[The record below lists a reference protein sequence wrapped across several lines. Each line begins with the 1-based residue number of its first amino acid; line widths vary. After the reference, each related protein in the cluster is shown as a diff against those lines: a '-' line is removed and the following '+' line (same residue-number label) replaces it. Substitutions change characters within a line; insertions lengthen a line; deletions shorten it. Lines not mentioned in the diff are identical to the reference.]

1 MTEFSRYFA
10 QAASVAP
17 HGWQAELAAQGQ
29 CEDRLLRV
37 PTGFGKTLGVLLA
50 WLYRRVDQ
58 KDDAWPR
65 RLVWCL
71 PMRVLVEQT
80 ESEVQ
85 KVLREL
91 DILWDGRSPHE
102 GRVGVH
108 VLMGGADSGD
118 WHLHPEH
125 PAVLIGTQDMLLS
138 RALNRGYGAHRARW
152 PIDFGLLNQ
161 DCLWVMDEVQLM
173 DVGLA
178 TSGQLQAFRTS
189 CSAKEQLARP
199 GRTWWMSATLQR
211 GWLGKSP
218 ETAPLAAELAQ
229 TSIAPADRKGHL
241 WEDVH
246 KPLRVEPIK
255 DNSAIAKLA
264 AQAHVDQGSG
274 KDGPTLIVVNRV
286 DAAVD
291 VYAALRKDKR
301 LKETDIRLVHSR
313 FRPNERRHW
322 RETFLNREACGQN
335 TNRIIV
341 ATQVV
346 EAGVDMSAAVLVTEL
361 APWSS
366 LVQRFGRAA
375 RWGGTAQ
382 LVVLDRQIKDDKGA
396 APYEKSELDAALT
409 ALADLSDG
417 APLALEEFEERHP
430 ELLEGLYPYTP
441 KHLLLPHEL
450 DDLFD
455 TTADLSG
462 ADIDVS
468 RFIRS
473 GEERDVQVFWLPV
486 PAKEAPDEKLRPSRD
501 ALCSVPFLKAREWLC
516 AKGNQLKPELRRR
529 VWVWDW
535 LDGKW
540 KVLEARDIYP
550 GQTILVDSKLGGY
563 DPLIGWNPA
572 SKSEV
577 PLVEAVVPTLQE
589 QSDSTES
596 DEHLSALREE
606 QTVRWQTIAVH
617 GAQVGR
623 EAARLANDLC
633 SQVASLFDIAGRWH
647 DLGKAH
653 EAFQNSIEHTERP
666 LRRDLAKAP
675 SSAWPRKK
683 LYSMPTGGPRKGFR
697 HELVST
703 LGLFGVLRRH
713 DPDHPAL
720 LGPWREVLRLM
731 GSSQTGSMQEEQV
744 SATPSEVEKEILAL
758 SAEHFD
764 LLAYLVCSHHGK
776 VRLAWHA
783 SPADQDAS
791 DSVTRIR
798 GVREG
803 DSLPETTLATSAGD
817 YVALPPSVLCLSP
830 AAMGLSPETGRS
842 WTDRTLGLVQQYS
855 AFQLG
860 FLEALLRAADVRA
873 SRAPLADPLL
883 ETHTHAY
890 GLERSHSPLE
900 GSASRGA
907 ASDPVAPTTPQR
919 SPEYGV
925 RGRASRSDNA
935 GTTSPRASSSTRFV
949 ETTLGRLSYTDLAPH
964 LAKRVE
970 DFGLSI
976 VNAEFRQLELDEQF
990 ILRIHQEIC
999 GDLVPS
1005 ISGQWRQVD
1014 VQVGTHIA
1022 PPFYEVPMLMRN
1034 FCLDLRAQR
1043 QATVSDDNLIELL
1056 AFAEGRLLSIH
1067 PFQDFNGRVT
1077 RLFLSELGAR
1087 LEIPEVDL
1095 APSPGEESERYLA
1108 ALRAGDQMNWAPLME
1123 IWRTRLSEGV
1133 VD

>member
-1 MTEFSRYFA
+1 MSEFSHYF
-10 QAASVAP
+10 QRAASFAP
-17 HGWQAELAAQGQ
+17 HVWQAELAAQAQ

-50 WLYRRVDQ
+50 WLYRRVEQ
-58 KDDAWPR
+58 EDDAWPR

-71 PMRVLVEQT
+71 PMRVLVDQT

-85 KVLREL
+85 KVLCGL
-91 DILWDGRSPHE
+91 DLLWDGRRSHE

-161 DCLWVMDEVQLM
+161 DCLWIMDEVQLM

-189 CSAKEQLARP
+189 CSQKEQLARP

-229 TSIAPADRKGHL
+229 TSISAADRTGHL

-255 DNSAIAKLA
+255 DNAAIAKLA

-286 DAAVD
+286 DAAID
-291 VYAALRKDKR
+291 VYAALKKDKR
-301 LKETDIRLVHSR
+301 LKDTDIRLVHSR

-322 RETFLNREACGQN
+322 RETFLNREACGHN

-382 LVVLDRQIKDDKGA
+382 LVVLDRQIKEDKSA

-417 APLALEEFEERHP
+417 APLALEEFEERHQ

-486 PAKEAPDEKLRPSRD
+486 PAKEAPDEKLRPTRD
-501 ALCSVPFLKAREWLC
+501 ALCNVPFLKAREWLC

-540 KVLEARDIYP
+540 KVLEARDIYA

-572 SKSEV
+572 SKNDV
-577 PLVEAVVPTLQE
+577 AVVDGVTASREE
-589 QSDSTES
+589 QQDATES
-596 DEHLSALREE
+596 DEHLSVLRDE
-606 QTVRWQTIAVH
+606 QPVQWQTIAAH

-623 EAARLANDLC
+623 EAARLAGDLC
-633 SQVASLFDIAGRWH
+633 PQIASLFDIAGRWH

-683 LYSMPTGGPRKGFR
+683 LYSMPKGGPRKGFR

-703 LGLFGVLRRH
+703 LGLFAVLRRH
-713 DPDHPAL
+713 HPDHPAL

-731 GSSQTGSMQEEQV
+731 GASKTGSLQEGQV

-764 LLAYLVCSHHGK
+764 LLTYLVCSHHGK

-803 DSLPETTLATSAGD
+803 DPLPETTLATSAGD
-817 YVALPPSVLCLSP
+817 YVALPPSILCLSP

-890 GLERSHSPLE
+890 GLERGDHAVAST
-900 GSASRGA
+900 ASRGEGA
-907 ASDPVAPTTPQR
+907 PSMGADPSEGR
-919 SPEYGV
+919 DEHGI
-925 RGRASRSDNA
+925 RGRASGSE
-935 GTTSPRASSSTRFV
+935 ASGGSTRPPAAATRFI
-949 ETTLGRLSYTDLAPH
+949 ESTLGRLSYAELAIH
-964 LAKRVE
+964 LAEKVVDVE
-970 DFGLSI
+970 SAIERGAFSHTP
-976 VNAEFRQLELDEQF
+976 
-990 ILRIHQEIC
+990 IHESLIFSLHEAIC
-999 GDLVPS
+999 AGLVPAFV
-1005 ISGQWRQVD
+1005 GWRKID
-1014 VQVGTHIA
+1014 VAVGSHVP
-1022 PPFYEVPMLMRN
+1022 PPFFEVPVLMHQ
-1034 FCLDLRAQR
+1034 FAADLEARLQSCGR
-1043 QATVSDDNLIELL
+1043 DQELLLEAL

-1067 PFQDFNGRVT
+1067 PFADFNGRVT
-1077 RLFLSELGAR
+1077 RVFLSLLLQR
-1087 LEIPEVDL
+1087 LDLPAAFLLPVDDEKE
-1095 APSPGEESERYLA
+1095 AYLR
-1108 ALRAGDQMNWAPLME
+1108 ALRAADQMDWGPLMDV
-1123 IWRTRLSEGV
+1123 WRGRLSKEV
-1133 VD
+1133 L